1 MDPSMV
7 TIVPADSATTRRSSS
22 VRLPM
27 IVVAAAVAAMSL
39 YANSTLLLGIPIDRH
54 HLPPFDGTNQNDI
67 GHLGAEYNRIAVALV
82 DGRGFADPFPAR
94 TGPTAWM
101 PPVFSWLLAAI
112 RWDAGGD
119 REKITIAVVVLQD
132 LALIATGWLVIGV
145 ARRTTSKVWLATV
158 LFLGGLIFYFRTCFQ
173 FTHDWW
179 VVLAALDVLLTGLVW
194 WQPLQL
200 SWRSAA
206 GWGVVGGLLA
216 LTSPAVGF
224 VWGLFAIAEA
234 RRPARRLFAANAILA
249 AGLTVS
255 PWVVRNYLVFGRFIP
270 VKSNLAFELYQSQCV
285 QEGGVLHDPIW
296 AYHPNAGHNAALA
309 EYARL
314 GETAFMDRKWRQF
327 ADAVRANPTDF
338 LNRLWNRFVE
348 ATLVYVPFS
357 PTDEYR
363 RPWQVWCA
371 RLVFPL
377 PFACLIGLLCMAR
390 FDPPGR
396 IRWVLIGTYLAYLM
410 PYVLVSYYERYK
422 VPLLGVEV
430 LLLTWGAE
438 RLLIPGHR
446 LGETEPPVVTDRSG
460 EDKIRV

>member
-1 MDPSMV
+1 
-7 TIVPADSATTRRSSS
+7 
-22 VRLPM
+22 M
-27 IVVAAAVAAMSL
+27 IVVAAAVAAMSV

-54 HLPPFDGTNQNDI
+54 YLPPFDGTNQNDI

-101 PPVFSWLLAAI
+101 PPVFSWLMAAI
-112 RWDAGGD
+112 RWEAGRNLGQ
-119 REKITIAVVVLQD
+119 ITTAVVVLQD
-132 LALIATGWLVIGV
+132 VALIATGWLVIGV
-145 ARRTTSKVWLATV
+145 ARRTGSNVWLGTV

-179 VVLAALDVLLTGLVW
+179 IVLAALDVLLAGLVW
-194 WQPLQL
+194 WQPLQR
-200 SWRSAA
+200 SGRSAL

-224 VWGLFAIAEA
+224 VWGLFAVAEA
-234 RRPARRLFAANAILA
+234 RRPGRRTAAAIALIA

-296 AYHPNAGHNAALA
+296 AFHPNAGHNPALA

-338 LNRLWNRFVE
+338 LKRVGNRLVE

-357 PTDEYR
+357 PTDEFR
-363 RPWQVWCA
+363 RPRQVWCA

-377 PFACLIGLLCMAR
+377 PFVCLIGLLCMAR

-396 IRWVLIGTYLAYLM
+396 IRWIVIGTYLAYLT

-422 VPLLGVEV
+422 VPLLAVEV

-438 RLLIPGHR
+438 RFLLPGSR
-446 LGETEPPVVTDRSG
+446 LREIEPPVDSTRRADN
-460 EDKIRV
+460 RVRV